1 MRTSPL
7 AGARAGTITN
17 PILPGFHPDPSIL
30 RVGEDYYTATSTFE
44 WSPGVL
50 LHHSRDLV
58 HWRPL
63 GGVLDRNRLLDLTGH
78 RDGAGV
84 WAPDLSY
91 AHGLFHLIFTN
102 VENYAEGFWDTPN
115 YVTTAPTI
123 HGPWSDPAAIH
134 SMGFDPSLFHDEDG
148 RSWVL
153 TTLSDWRPDR
163 HAFAGI
169 LLQELDTERMRLLG
183 EPRVIFEG
191 TSAAVTEAPHLYRE
205 NGWCY
210 LLTAEGGTQWDHQ
223 VTVARSRRITGPYE
237 VDPAGPMLSSREDPS
252 LPLQKAGHGSLVATP
267 GGEWYLAH
275 LASRPLTERGRCVR
289 GRETAL
295 QRVEWADGW
304 PRVEGGAPHV
314 VVPGPA
320 LEPHPWPTA
329 AAEDDFD
336 SPALGPEWS
345 TLRRHPDEGWM
356 SLTERPGHLR
366 VHGGQSPSGTRR
378 PSLVARRVQHERCM
392 METAMEF
399 STGTFQ
405 RMAGLTAY
413 YNMRQWHYLRVGF
426 DERDGLFAGVLS
438 SDRGRVREVGER
450 VDVSG
455 WDRFHLRAQIDRAEL
470 RFMLSQDG
478 REWAEVGAA
487 LDASILSDDYAQE
500 SSADGR
506 RIALSGFTGAFLG
519 LWVHDLT
526 GTGCHADFD
535 HATYYEGIS
544 APSCPGEPQCR

>member
-84 WAPDLSY
+84 WAPALSY
-91 AHGLFHLIFTN
+91 RNGVFHLIFTN

-115 YVTTAPTI
+115 YVTTAPAI
-123 HGPWSDPAAIH
+123 HGPWSDPAPIH
-134 SMGFDPSLFHDEDG
+134 SMGIDPSLFHDEDG

-153 TTLSDWRPDR
+153 TTLSDWRPGR

-169 LLQELDTERMRLLG
+169 VLQELDTERMRLLG

-205 NGWCY
+205 KGWFY
-210 LLTAEGGTQWDHQ
+210 LVTAEGGTQWDHQ

-237 VDPAGPMLSSREDPS
+237 VDPAGPMLSSREHPS

-295 QRVEWADGW
+295 QRVEWAGGW
-304 PRVEGGAPHV
+304 PRVEGGIPQV
-314 VVPGPA
+314 LVPGPD
-320 LEPHPWPTA
+320 LEPRPWPTPA
-329 AAEDDFD
+329 AKDDFD
-336 SPALGPEWS
+336 APSLRPEWS
-345 TLRRHPDEGWM
+345 TLRRHADEGWM

-366 VHGGQSPSGTRR
+366 VQGGQSPSGTRR
-378 PSLVARRVQHERCM
+378 PSLVARRVQHERCV
-392 METAMEF
+392 METVMEF
-399 STGTFQ
+399 STDTFQ

-426 DERDGLFAGVLS
+426 DDRDGLFAGVLTC
-438 SDRGRVREVGER
+438 DRGRVREVGDR

-455 WDRFHLRAQIDRAEL
+455 WDRFHLRARIDRAEL
-470 RFMLSQDG
+470 RFALSHDG
-478 REWAEVGAA
+478 REWSEMGAV
-487 LDASILSDDYAQE
+487 LDASILSDDYAHE
-500 SSADGR
+500 ESADGR
-506 RIALSGFTGAFLG
+506 ITLSGFTGAFLG

-535 HATYYEGIS
+535 HATYYEGTS
-544 APSCPGEPQCR
+544 VPRPG

>member
-7 AGARAGTITN
+7 TGARAGTITN
-17 PILPGFHPDPSIL
+17 PVLPGFHPDPSIL

-63 GGVLDRNRLLDLTGH
+63 GGVLDHDRLLDLTGK

-84 WAPDLSY
+84 WAPALSY
-91 AHGLFHLIFTN
+91 RDGLFHLIFTN
-102 VENYAEGFWDTPN
+102 VETYAEGFWDTPN

-123 HGPWSDPAAIH
+123 HGPWSDPAPIH
-134 SMGFDPSLFHDEDG
+134 SRGIDPSLFHGEDG

-153 TTLSDWRPDR
+153 TTLSDWRPER
-163 HAFAGI
+163 HPFAGI
-169 LLQELDTERMRLLG
+169 VLQELDTGRMRLLG
-183 EPRVIFEG
+183 EPKVVFGG
-191 TSAAVTEAPHLYRE
+191 TSAAVTEAPHLYHE
-205 NGWCY
+205 NGWFY
-210 LLTAEGGTQWDHQ
+210 LVTAEGGTQWEHQ
-223 VTVARSRRITGPYE
+223 VTVARSRRVTGPYE
-237 VDPAGPMLSSREDPS
+237 VDPAGPMLSSRQHPS

-295 QRVEWADGW
+295 QRVEWVDGW
-304 PRVEGGAPHV
+304 PRVEGGVPHV
-314 VVPGPA
+314 LVPGPD
-320 LEPHPWPTA
+320 LEPHPWPTTA
-329 AAEDDFD
+329 AKDDFD
-336 SPALGPEWS
+336 SPSLRPEWS
-345 TLRRHPDEGWM
+345 TLRRHADEGWL

-366 VHGGQSPSGTRR
+366 VRGGQSPSGTRR
-378 PSLVARRVQHERCM
+378 PSLVARRVQHERCV
-392 METAMEF
+392 METVMEF
-399 STGTFQ
+399 STRTFQ

-426 DERDGLFAGVLS
+426 DEQDGLFAGVLS
-438 SDRGRVREVGER
+438 CDRGRVREVGDR

-455 WDRFHLRAQIDRAEL
+455 WERFHLRARIDRAEL
-470 RFMLSQDG
+470 RFALSPDG
-478 REWAEVGAA
+478 HEWNEVGAA
-487 LDASILSDDYAQE
+487 LDASILSDDYAHE
-500 SSADGR
+500 EADDGR
-506 RIALSGFTGAFLG
+506 ITLSGFTGAFLG
-519 LWVHDLT
+519 LWVHDLA

-535 HATYYEGIS
+535 HATYYEDGS
-544 APSCPGEPQCR
+544 VPRPG